1 MLQELLEL
9 TSHHHITKAYRRIPD
24 QLHNAGG
31 QNDVGNQ
38 WKVIF
43 LFQSMNIPG
52 LAVNHEDILR
62 DINRTLNWLIA
73 NQKPRYVHNLIQ
85 KTFSILKVNAT
96 RFPSTSVTCVDNMGR
111 EIFQTGNRELIDYF
125 IDAVIDLGFQPPM
138 IRGVGND
145 WQIQSNGAHIQNIRT
160 WMNLIQ
166 LQPGKSMRLFSNLII
181 HLAVSGVFIKDTDLF
196 GRDITRFFN
205 SGIAEVYNLCK
216 QLARLFPVYFN
227 DIGAEGD
234 LRDISTRID
243 EICHR
248 RDPLIHFLRKQS
260 HVESS
265 NRIIGFMDAILHF
278 WKTKDKDPLA
288 PYIPPNIFMEIDT
301 QGDYIDGLHKI
312 INALSESG
320 VDTPAALLSLPT
332 DELEESVN
340 TMADVSE
347 ADRKRAVLFAE
358 LYKQLNNK
366 YNLSFINIGQYVNQ
380 LPPEAFPKIK
390 QLKIHLL
397 RIKSSSLIGQVEENK
412 IKRGRFEFARQVN
425 RTPIRVL
432 ADFYHMDEE
441 NEPLAHLAQ
450 YKDWIAHIH
459 VADTGRRAPGTGKY
473 PYEAFAEQLRQ
484 TGYDG
489 MVSVECFW
497 DDPSALDDF
506 SALGRLSAG
515 IEEARR
521 SVQFLRRILG

>member
-31 QNDVGNQ
+31 QNDLGNQ

-166 LQPGKSMRLFSNLII
+166 LQPGKSIRLFSNLII

-265 NRIIGFMDAILHF
+265 NRIIGFMDAILQLPNFEAILFITH
-278 WKTKDKDPLA
+278 DLDLA
-288 PYIPPNIFMEIDT
+288 VCYANRVILVHEGRIAADGPPPEVLAQRELLERCRVVPTSLLTANLERLPQTGRFM
-301 QGDYIDGLHKI
+301 
-312 INALSESG
+312 
-320 VDTPAALLSLPT
+320 
-332 DELEESVN
+332 
-340 TMADVSE
+340 
-347 ADRKRAVLFAE
+347 RAE
-358 LYKQLNNK
+358 LLAHVRPQYDGSHRKP
-366 YNLSFINIGQYVNQ
+366 IGG
-380 LPPEAFPKIK
+380 LPLDCKTNS
-390 QLKIHLL
+390 LKE
-397 RIKSSSLIGQVEENK
+397 VPN
-412 IKRGRFEFARQVN
+412 VN
-425 RTPIRVL
+425 RQ
-432 ADFYHMDEE
+432 E
-441 NEPLAHLAQ
+441 
-450 YKDWIAHIH
+450 
-459 VADTGRRAPGTGKY
+459 
-473 PYEAFAEQLRQ
+473 
-484 TGYDG
+484 
-489 MVSVECFW
+489 
-497 DDPSALDDF
+497 
-506 SALGRLSAG
+506 
-515 IEEARR
+515 
-521 SVQFLRRILG
+521 